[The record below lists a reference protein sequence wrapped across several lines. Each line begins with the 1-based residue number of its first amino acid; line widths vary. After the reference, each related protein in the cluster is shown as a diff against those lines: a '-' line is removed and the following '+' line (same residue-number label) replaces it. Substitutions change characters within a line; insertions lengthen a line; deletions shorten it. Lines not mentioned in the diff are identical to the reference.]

1 MNDPRRPAATPAP
14 PTAEPANGPRAAAAS
29 DGESVALSRVA
40 GRMDALAQAEDDTS
54 ATGRLQAFGW
64 EAAALANLR
73 RRLRR
78 PDEG

>member
-1 MNDPRRPAATPAP
+1 MNDPRRPAAVPAP
-14 PTAEPANGPRAAAAS
+14 PTAEPVNGPRAAAS
-29 DGESVALSRVA
+29 DWESVALSRVA
-40 GRMDALAQAEDDTS
+40 GRVDALTRADDDTS

-78 PDEG
+78 PGEG

>member
-1 MNDPRRPAATPAP
+1 
-14 PTAEPANGPRAAAAS
+14 
-29 DGESVALSRVA
+29 
-40 GRMDALAQAEDDTS
+40 MDALTRADDDTS

>member
-14 PTAEPANGPRAAAAS
+14 PTAEPVSSPRAAIAT
-29 DGESVALSRVA
+29 DWESVALGRVA
-40 GRMDALAQAEDDTS
+40 GRMDALTRADDDTS

-64 EAAALANLR
+64 ESAALANLR